1 MKKRTMLVAGLGAA
15 GALFLSVHAWTAS
28 AAPVSTPVPDRCMS
42 FIDEN
47 DNGVCDNK
55 ENGTYA
61 QQPNCVK
68 EGNADGNGICSSR
81 TSLSGTSSLT
91 RESDAVRT
99 GNHQGDRASCGYRS
113 PDLPASSEKRL

>member
-28 AAPVSTPVPDRCMS
+28 AAPVTSPVPDRCMS

-47 DNGVCDNK
+47 YNGVCDNK

-68 EGNADGNGICSSR
+68 EGNADGNGICSWC
-81 TSLSGTSSLT
+81 
-91 RESDAVRT
+91 DQHHAH
-99 GNHQGDRASCGYRS
+99 HQGHRYQGRHH
-113 PDLPASSEKRL
+113 

>member
-15 GALFLSVHAWTAS
+15 GALFLSVQAWTAS
-28 AAPVSTPVPDRCMS
+28 AAPVTTPVSDRCMQ

-61 QQPNCVK
+61 QQTNCMK
-68 EGNADGNGICSSR
+68 EGNADGNG
-81 TSLSGTSSLT
+81 
-91 RESDAVRT
+91 T
-99 GNHQGDRASCGYRS
+99 GSWCDHHHAHHQGHRYQGRHH
-113 PDLPASSEKRL
+113 